1 MKFTT
6 IILAGGQSSR
16 MGSNK
21 ALLPYK
27 GKPLIQYSIDLAR
40 QFTNDIVLS
49 ANNRDLDF
57 LGFEV
62 VNDILAVKAPLAGIH
77 SGLTSS
83 RSEWNLV
90 LTCDMPNVSK
100 ALINKLMS
108 ELNHRVAMVAP
119 QHDGYIEPL
128 CGFYHRD
135 VIPVIEANF
144 AQGKLSLYDLAGSVR
159 HSFVAINDLSS
170 AETAHLFRNVNAIED
185 LLT

>member
-1 MKFTT
+1 M
-6 IILAGGQSSR
+6 
-16 MGSNK
+16 
-21 ALLPYK
+21 
-27 GKPLIQYSIDLAR
+27 GKPLVQYPIDLAR

-83 RSEWNLV
+83 RSNWNLV
-90 LTCDMPNVSK
+90 LTCDMPNVSN
-100 ALINKLMS
+100 ALIAKLMP
-108 ELNHRVAMVAP
+108 ELNDRVAMVVP

-135 VIPVIEANF
+135 VIPVMEANF
-144 AQGKLSLYDLAGSVR
+144 ALGKLSLYDLAGSVP
-159 HSFVAINDLSS
+159 HSFVAINDFSA
-170 AETAHLFRNVNAIED
+170 AETARLFKNVNTMED